1 MTTVRRIPCGSVNCF
16 LIIDGDDAVLVD
28 TGTLPYKDKVD
39 AECSKVNLSLIVL
52 THGHIDHTQNA
63 QYLSKKYHVP
73 IAIHKL
79 EYPFTKDYQQE
90 PLKAHTLIG
99 KYIIWKSTRGMK
111 KRIQAVNNN
120 QLKQVPDFCTCSVF
134 LKDGMNLQDYG
145 VDATVVR
152 LSGHTRGS
160 IGLRVGKRDFI
171 VGDALMNIGKPT
183 VARIYS
189 DYEKVKQSAQIIS
202 QSGERMIHFGHGKS
216 VINRYWKV

>member
-1 MTTVRRIPCGSVNCF
+1 MTTVKRIRCGAVNCF
-16 LIIDGDDAVLVD
+16 LIVDGDDAVLVD

-39 AECSKVNLSLIVL
+39 EECSKVNLSLIVL

-79 EYPFTKDYQQE
+79 EYPYTKDYQQKS
-90 PLKAHTLIG
+90 LKAHTLIG
-99 KYIIWKSTRGMK
+99 KYILWKSMLAIK
-111 KRIQAVNNN
+111 KSNKITNGN
-120 QLKQVPDFCTCSVF
+120 KEKGVPGFCTCSVF
-134 LKDGMNLQDYG
+134 LKDGMSLADYG

-160 IGLRVGKRDFI
+160 IGVKVGTRDFI
-171 VGDALMNIGKPT
+171 VGDALMNIGIPSVT
-183 VARIYS
+183 RLYG
-189 DYEKVKQSAQIIS
+189 DYDKVRQSAQVIS

-216 VINRYWKV
+216 VKNRFWKA